1 MRPKT
6 HHQPNRPHK
15 DAARM
20 DISNNDLARI
30 LGNIESNVA
39 AQMQSS
45 LRQEAAMASL
55 DSKITK
61 RLDNHDERLRTIEQ
75 ANPTKIAETVKDHNS
90 RINALE
96 KGAARSGV
104 IAGIGSSIAVA
115 ALVEF
120 LKRKMGQ

>member
-6 HHQPNRPHK
+6 RHLPNRPAK
-15 DAARM
+15 EARM

-55 DSKITK
+55 DSKISK
-61 RLDNHDERLRTIEQ
+61 RLDNHDERLRVIEQ
-75 ANPTKIAETVKDHNS
+75 VNPAQMAEAIKSHSS
-90 RINALE
+90 RLSELE
-96 KGAARSGV
+96 KGAARSGA
-104 IAGIGSSIAVA
+104 IAGVGASLTVA
-115 ALVEF
+115 AVVEF
-120 LKRKMGQ
+120 FKRQMGQ